1 MLLSMGSQR
10 VSDDLVT
17 EQQQKSKALSK
28 INLINERDQN
38 CNLQYENSGT
48 LD

>member
-10 VSDDLVT
+10 VRDDLVT

-38 CNLQYENSGT
+38 CNLQYENSGI
-48 LD
+48 